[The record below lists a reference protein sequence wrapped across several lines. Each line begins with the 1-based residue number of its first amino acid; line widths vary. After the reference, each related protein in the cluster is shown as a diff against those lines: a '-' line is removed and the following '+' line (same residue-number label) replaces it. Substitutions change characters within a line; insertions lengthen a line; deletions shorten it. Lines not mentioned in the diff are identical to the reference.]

1 MGNFEAFSQDSSEIK
16 EIDWVQQQV
25 KTELQ
30 DLQKESFYT
39 TWEDGKVNYDM
50 EAVKNYLTTIQQK
63 NWSDLT
69 SKNSS
74 AWIMAVQIALEK
86 RGIDVGKV
94 DGIFGAGTRA
104 AVRTFQEKNGITA
117 DGLPGK
123 QTIEKLLEWENKKPE
138 WEDKKPEWEDKKPEW
153 ENKKPE
159 WENKKPEWE
168 DKKKEWENKKPEWE
182 DEKQEWGDKKQEWGD
197 KKQEW
202 GDEKQEW
209 EDKKKEWEGGKPK
222 WEDEKTETVK
232 ETSEKMDLAKVNIDV
247 LKKVYGET
255 IDENWKGFQEKR
267 NVIEIWGLKFKKWK
281 KGMTGLGYKV
291 EDEWS
296 IMWFGQYVDG
306 ALTGKW
312 VKVWDNWDV
321 HQSDFLEDLQNWKG
335 KYIQSNW
342 MTYEWVRKEGYAEGR
357 GVLTRP
363 DWMKLE
369 GHRERSKR
377 KWRGTISW
385 PNGDKR
391 SINYENDNKW
401 KWDHIFSTGEKI
413 YWEWNWV
420 DGERRECTRTMP
432 DGKELKINMKDYEK
446 GWIIEATS
454 SENTIKIKVE
464 KDYFAFQPESP
475 RLAFPR
481 GRKFDPFA
489 IAHALNWAIK
499 HVKDT
504 QQKGTYKFDQFES
517 SFSWDFVQVDR
528 EWAALDSDLID
539 TRKYPGM
546 NATKV
551 SDWLNANAKAFGL
564 LNAKKSK
571 STKF

>member
-1 MGNFEAFSQDSSEIK
+1 MGNFEAFSQESSEIK

-50 EAVKNYLTTIQQK
+50 EAVKNYLTTIKQK
-63 NWSDLT
+63 NWSELT

-117 DGLPGK
+117 DGLPGP
-123 QTIEKLLEWENKKPE
+123 QTIAKLLEWEDKQSE

-153 ENKKPE
+153 EDE
-159 WENKKPEWE
+159 
-168 DKKKEWENKKPEWE
+168 KKEWG
-182 DEKQEWGDKKQEWGD
+182 DEKKEWGDKKQEWGD

-209 EDKKKEWEGGKPK
+209 GDEKQEWGDEKKEWGDKKQETG
-222 WEDEKTETVK
+222 TETP
-232 ETSEKMDLAKVNIDV
+232 EKMDLTKVNVDV

-255 IDENWKGFQEKR
+255 IDKNWKGFQEKR
-267 NVIEIWGLKFKKWK
+267 KVIEIWGLKFKKWTE
-281 KGMTGLGYKV
+281 GMTGLGYNAYRDGDADDA
-291 EDEWS
+291 ES
-296 IMWFGQYVDG
+296 SLFMYLGQYVDG

-312 VKVWDNWDV
+312 VRAWDIWEAY
-321 HQSDFLEDLQNWKG
+321 QWDFLEDSRNWKG
-335 KYIQSNW
+335 KLYWLDWYI
-342 MTYEWVRKEGYAEGR
+342 YEWGRKNDFYDGR
-357 GVLTRP
+357 GVETDP
-363 DWMKLE
+363 DWEKFE
-369 GHRERSKR
+369 GHREWRRR
-377 KWRGTISW
+377 KWRGTTTY
-385 PNGDKR
+385 PNGDKLT
-391 SINYENDNKW
+391 INYENNDKW
-401 KWDHIFSTGEKI
+401 KWDYIFSTGEKI
-413 YWEWNWV
+413 YWEWNWL
-420 DGERRECTRTMP
+420 DYKRRDSTRRRECTRTMP
-432 DGKELKINMKDYEK
+432 DGKELKINMKDYKEDR
-446 GWIIEATS
+446 IIEVTS

-464 KDYFAFQPESP
+464 KDYFVFQPESP

-551 SDWLNANAKAFGL
+551 SDWLNANAETFGL
-564 LNAKKSK
+564 LNAKK
-571 STKF
+571 

>member
-50 EAVKNYLTTIQQK
+50 EAVKNYLTTIKQK

-74 AWIMAVQIALEK
+74 AWIMAVQIALEE

-117 DGLPGK
+117 DGLPGP
-123 QTIEKLLEWENKKPE
+123 QTIAELLK
-138 WEDKKPEWEDKKPEW
+138 
-153 ENKKPE
+153 
-159 WENKKPEWE
+159 
-168 DKKKEWENKKPEWE
+168 
-182 DEKQEWGDKKQEWGD
+182 GT
-197 KKQEW
+197 
-202 GDEKQEW
+202 
-209 EDKKKEWEGGKPK
+209 
-222 WEDEKTETVK
+222 TETPANTA
-232 ETSEKMDLAKVNIDV
+232 ETPAKPAETPANTVETPANPVETPVNPAETPAKPTETPANPTETLTETLEKMDLTKVNIDE

-255 IDENWKGFQEKR
+255 IDKNWRGFQEKR
-267 NVIEIWGLKFKKWK
+267 NVIEIWGLKFKKWTE
-281 KGMTGLGYKV
+281 GMTGLGYKV
-291 EDEWS
+291 NKFKS
-296 IMWFGQYVDG
+296 GLSMMYLGQYIDG

-312 VKVWDNWDV
+312 VEVRRHWEAYQW
-321 HQSDFLEDLQNWKG
+321 DFLEDARNWKG
-335 KYIQSNW
+335 KLYWDDWTID
-342 MTYEWVRKEGYAEGR
+342 EWGRKEDVHDGR
-357 GVLTRP
+357 GVKTWP
-363 DWMKLE
+363 DWQKFE
-369 GHRERSKR
+369 GHREWGLK
-377 KWRGTISW
+377 KWRGTTTY
-385 PNGDKR
+385 PNGDKV
-391 SINYENDNKW
+391 SINYERNKW
-401 KWDHIFSTGEKI
+401 KWDYIFSTGEKI
-413 YWEWNWV
+413 YWEW
-420 DGERRECTRTMP
+420 DGGDYERRECTRMMP
-432 DGKELKINMKDYEK
+432 DGKELKINMKDYK
-446 GWIIEATS
+446 KDWIIEATS

-464 KDYFAFQPESP
+464 KDYFVFQPESP
-475 RLAFPR
+475 KLAFPR

-551 SDWLNANAKAFGL
+551 SDWLNANAEAFGL
-564 LNAKKSK
+564 LNTKKSK
-571 STKF
+571 ATKS

>member
-1 MGNFEAFSQDSSEIK
+1 
-16 EIDWVQQQV
+16 
-25 KTELQ
+25 
-30 DLQKESFYT
+30 
-39 TWEDGKVNYDM
+39 M

-63 NWSDLT
+63 NRSELT

-74 AWIMAVQIALEK
+74 AWIMAVQIALEE

-123 QTIEKLLEWENKKPE
+123 QTIEKLLEWEDKKTE
-138 WEDKKPEWEDKKPEW
+138 WEDKKPEWEDE
-153 ENKKPE
+153 
-159 WENKKPEWE
+159 
-168 DKKKEWENKKPEWE
+168 KKEWG
-182 DEKQEWGDKKQEWGD
+182 DEKKEWGDKKQEWGD

-209 EDKKKEWEGGKPK
+209 GDKKKE
-222 WEDEKTETVK
+222 TAT
-232 ETSEKMDLAKVNIDV
+232 ETSEKMDLTKVNIDEI
-247 LKKVYGET
+247 KKVYGET

-267 NVIEIWGLKFKKWK
+267 KVIEIWGLKFKRWTE
-281 KGMTGLGYKV
+281 GMTGLGYKV
-291 EDEWS
+291 RKGEDDS
-296 IMWFGQYVDG
+296 STMWFGQYIDG

-312 VKVWDNWDV
+312 VDV
-321 HQSDFLEDLQNWKG
+321 RRYWEAYQWDFLEDSRNWKG
-335 KYIQSNW
+335 KRYWDDWTIH
-342 MTYEWVRKEGYAEGR
+342 EWGRKEDYPDGR
-357 GVLTRP
+357 GVKTWP
-363 DWMKLE
+363 DWQKFE
-369 GHRERSKR
+369 GHRKR
-377 KWRGTISW
+377 GEKKWRGTSIY

-391 SINYENDNKW
+391 TINHENNDKW
-401 KWDHIFSTGEKI
+401 KWDYIFLTGEKI
-413 YWEWNWV
+413 YWEWHWG
-420 DGERRECTRTMP
+420 DDTRRECTRTTP
-432 DGKELKINMKDYEK
+432 DGKELKISMKDYWK
-446 GWIIEATS
+446 SWIIEVTS

-464 KDYFAFQPESP
+464 KDYFVFQPESP

-551 SDWLNANAKAFGL
+551 SDWLNANAKTFGL
-564 LNAKKSK
+564 LNTKK
-571 STKF
+571 

>member
-1 MGNFEAFSQDSSEIK
+1 MGNFEAFSQESSEIK

-39 TWEDGKVNYDM
+39 TWDDGKVNYDM
-50 EAVKNYLTTIQQK
+50 EAVKKYLTTIQQK

-117 DGLPGK
+117 DGLPGS
-123 QTIEKLLEWENKKPE
+123 QTIAKLLE

-153 ENKKPE
+153 EDKKQEWGDKKQEWGDKKPE
-159 WENKKPEWE
+159 WE
-168 DKKKEWENKKPEWE
+168 
-182 DEKQEWGDKKQEWGD
+182 DKKQEWGD

-209 EDKKKEWEGGKPK
+209 GDKQSEWGDKQSEWEDEKQEWGDEKPKWGDKKKETA
-222 WEDEKTETVK
+222 TETP
-232 ETSEKMDLAKVNIDV
+232 EKMDLTKVNVDV

-255 IDENWKGFQEKR
+255 IDKNWKGFQEKG
-267 NVIEIWGLKFKKWK
+267 NVIEIWGLKFKKWTE
-281 KGMTGLGYKV
+281 GMTGLGYKV
-291 EDEWS
+291 KELEDDS
-296 IMWFGQYVDG
+296 SMMWFGQYIDG
-306 ALTGKW
+306 ELTGKW
-312 VKVWDNWDV
+312 VDV
-321 HQSDFLEDLQNWKG
+321 RRYWEAYQWDFLEDSRNWKG
-335 KYIQSNW
+335 KWYWDDWTIR
-342 MTYEWVRKEGYAEGR
+342 EWGRKEDYPDGR
-357 GVLTRP
+357 GVKTWP
-363 DWMKLE
+363 DWQKFE
-369 GHRERSKR
+369 GHREWGLK
-377 KWRGTISW
+377 KWRGTTTY

-420 DGERRECTRTMP
+420 DAERRECTRTMP
-432 DGKELKINMKDYEK
+432 DGKELKINMKDYKED
-446 GWIIEATS
+446 WIIEATS

-464 KDYFAFQPESP
+464 KDYFVFQPESP

-481 GRKFDPFA
+481 GRKFDVFA

-551 SDWLNANAKAFGL
+551 SDWLNANAKTFGL
-564 LNAKKSK
+564 LNTKK
-571 STKF
+571 

>member
-1 MGNFEAFSQDSSEIK
+1 MGNFEAFSQDSTEIK

-25 KTELQ
+25 KAELQ

-50 EAVKNYLTTIQQK
+50 DAVKNYLTTIKQK
-63 NWSDLT
+63 NWSELT

-104 AVRTFQEKNGITA
+104 AVRTFQEENKINA
-117 DGLPGK
+117 DGLPGP
-123 QTIEKLLEWENKKPE
+123 QTIAKLLEGTAETPANT
-138 WEDKKPEWEDKKPEW
+138 
-153 ENKKPE
+153 
-159 WENKKPEWE
+159 
-168 DKKKEWENKKPEWE
+168 
-182 DEKQEWGDKKQEWGD
+182 
-197 KKQEW
+197 
-202 GDEKQEW
+202 
-209 EDKKKEWEGGKPK
+209 
-222 WEDEKTETVK
+222 TETPANTS
-232 ETSEKMDLAKVNIDV
+232 ETPANTTETPAGTPANPAKTPPKTPANTTETGTETLEKMDLAKVNIDV

-291 EDEWS
+291 EYEWS

-321 HQSDFLEDLQNWKG
+321 HQSDFLEDLPNWKG
-335 KYIQSNW
+335 KYFRPDW

-363 DWMKLE
+363 DWKKLE
-369 GHRERSKR
+369 GYRERSKR

-420 DGERRECTRTMP
+420 DDERRECTRTMP

-464 KDYFAFQPESP
+464 KDYFVFQPESP
-475 RLAFPR
+475 KLAFPR

-564 LNAKKSK
+564 LNTKK
-571 STKF
+571 

>member
-74 AWIMAVQIALEK
+74 AWIMAVQIALEE
-86 RGIDVGKV
+86 RGIDVGKI

-117 DGLPGK
+117 DGLPGP
-123 QTIEKLLEWENKKPE
+123 QTIAKLLEWENKKPE
-138 WEDKKPEWEDKKPEW
+138 WEDKKTEWEDKKT
-153 ENKKPE
+153 
-159 WENKKPEWE
+159 EWE
-168 DKKKEWENKKPEWE
+168 DKKTEWEGENP
-182 DEKQEWGDKKQEWGD
+182 
-197 KKQEW
+197 
-202 GDEKQEW
+202 
-209 EDKKKEWEGGKPK
+209 EWEGGKPK
-222 WEDEKTETVK
+222 WKDEKPEWEGENPEWEGGKTKWKDEKPKWGDKKKETATETP
-232 ETSEKMDLAKVNIDV
+232 EKMDLTKVNIDV
-247 LKKVYGET
+247 LKKTYGET
-255 IDENWKGFQEKR
+255 IDKNWKGFQEKG
-267 NVIEIWGLKFKKWK
+267 NVIEIWGLKFKKWTE
-281 KGMTGLGYKV
+281 GMTGLGYKV
-291 EDEWS
+291 KELEDDS
-296 IMWFGQYVDG
+296 SMMWFGQYIDG
-306 ALTGKW
+306 ELTGKW
-312 VKVWDNWDV
+312 VDV
-321 HQSDFLEDLQNWKG
+321 RRYWEAYQWDFLEDSRNWKG
-335 KYIQSNW
+335 KWYWDDWTIR
-342 MTYEWVRKEGYAEGR
+342 EWGRKEDYPDGR
-357 GVLTRP
+357 GVKTWP
-363 DWMKLE
+363 DWQKFE
-369 GHRERSKR
+369 GHREWGLK

-464 KDYFAFQPESP
+464 KDYFVFQPESP

-504 QQKGTYKFDQFES
+504 HQKGTYKFDQFES

-564 LNAKKSK
+564 LNTKK
-571 STKF
+571 

>member
-1 MGNFEAFSQDSSEIK
+1 MGNFEAFSQDSTEIK
-16 EIDWVQQQV
+16 ETDWVKQQV
-25 KTELQ
+25 MAELQ

-74 AWIMAVQIALEK
+74 AWIMAVQIALEE

-117 DGLPGK
+117 DGLPGP
-123 QTIEKLLEWENKKPE
+123 QTIAKLLE
-138 WEDKKPEWEDKKPEW
+138 WEDKKPEWEDEKK
-153 ENKKPE
+153 
-159 WENKKPEWE
+159 
-168 DKKKEWENKKPEWE
+168 EWE
-182 DEKQEWGDKKQEWGD
+182 DEKKEWGDKKTEWEDKQSEWEDKQSEWEDKQSEWGD
-197 KKQEW
+197 KQS
-202 GDEKQEW
+202 
-209 EDKKKEWEGGKPK
+209 
-222 WEDEKTETVK
+222 ETVT
-232 ETSEKMDLAKVNIDV
+232 ETSEKMDLTKVNIDV

-291 EDEWS
+291 QDDWS
-296 IMWFGQYVDG
+296 VMWFGQYVDG

-312 VKVWDNWDV
+312 VEVWDNWDV
-321 HQSDFLEDLQNWKG
+321 HQSDFLDDLQNWKG
-335 KYIQSNW
+335 KYTRSDW

-420 DGERRECTRTMP
+420 DDERRECTRTMP
-432 DGKELKINMKDYEK
+432 DGKELKINMKDYWK
-446 GWIIEATS
+446 SWIIEATS

-464 KDYFAFQPESP
+464 KDYFVFQPESP
-475 RLAFPR
+475 KLAFPR

-551 SDWLNANAKAFGL
+551 SDWLNANAETFGL
-564 LNAKKSK
+564 LNTKK
-571 STKF
+571 

>member
-1 MGNFEAFSQDSSEIK
+1 MGNFEAFSQDSTEIK

-25 KTELQ
+25 KAELQ

-63 NWSDLT
+63 NRSELT

-74 AWIMAVQIALEK
+74 AWIMAVQIALEE

-104 AVRTFQEKNGITA
+104 AVRTFQEENKINA
-117 DGLPGK
+117 DGLPGP
-123 QTIEKLLEWENKKPE
+123 QTIAKLLEWEDKKPEWENKKPE

-153 ENKKPE
+153 GNWKEE
-159 WENKKPEWE
+159 SG
-168 DKKKEWENKKPEWE
+168 DKKKE
-182 DEKQEWGDKKQEWGD
+182 
-197 KKQEW
+197 
-202 GDEKQEW
+202 
-209 EDKKKEWEGGKPK
+209 
-222 WEDEKTETVK
+222 TVT
-232 ETSEKMDLAKVNIDV
+232 ETSEKMDLTKVNVDV

-255 IDENWKGFQEKR
+255 IDKNWKGFQEKG
-267 NVIEIWGLKFKKWK
+267 NVIEIWGLKFKKWTE
-281 KGMTGLGYKV
+281 GMTGLGYKV
-291 EDEWS
+291 EDDWS
-296 IMWFGQYVDG
+296 IMWFGQYIDG

-312 VKVWDNWDV
+312 IGVRRCWATYQWDFVEWIID
-321 HQSDFLEDLQNWKG
+321 WKG
-335 KYIQSNW
+335 KYSFSNW
-342 MTYEWVRKEGYAEGR
+342 VTYEWGRKEGHFDGR
-357 GVLTRP
+357 GVGTWP
-363 DWMKLE
+363 DWQKSE
-369 GHRERSKR
+369 GHRERGKH
-377 KWRGTISW
+377 KWRSTTTL
-385 PNGDKR
+385 PNGNKF
-391 SINYENDNKW
+391 SINYENNNEW
-401 KWDHIFSTGEKI
+401 KWDYIFSTGEKI
-413 YWEWNWV
+413 YGEWNRV
-420 DGERRECTRTMP
+420 DDERRRECTRMMP
-432 DGKELKINMKDYEK
+432 DGKELKINMKN
-446 GWIIEATS
+446 WIIEVTS

-464 KDYFAFQPESP
+464 KDYFVFQPESP

-564 LNAKKSK
+564 LNTKK
-571 STKF
+571 

>member
-1 MGNFEAFSQDSSEIK
+1 MGNFEAFSQDSTEIK

-25 KTELQ
+25 KAELQ

-50 EAVKNYLTTIQQK
+50 DAVKNYLTTIQQK
-63 NWSDLT
+63 NRSELT

-94 DGIFGAGTRA
+94 DGIFGAGTKA
-104 AVRTFQEKNGITA
+104 AVRTFQEKNEITA
-117 DGLPGK
+117 DGLPGS
-123 QTIEKLLEWENKKPE
+123 QTIAKLLEWEGGNPE
-138 WEDKKPEWEDKKPEW
+138 WEDKKPKWKDEKSEWEDGNP
-153 ENKKPE
+153 
-159 WENKKPEWE
+159 
-168 DKKKEWENKKPEWE
+168 
-182 DEKQEWGDKKQEWGD
+182 
-197 KKQEW
+197 
-202 GDEKQEW
+202 
-209 EDKKKEWEGGKPK
+209 EWEGGNPK
-222 WEDEKTETVK
+222 WEDEKTETVT
-232 ETSEKMDLAKVNIDV
+232 EILEKMDLTKVNIDV

-255 IDENWKGFQEKR
+255 VDKNWRGFQEKR
-267 NVIEIWGLKFKKWK
+267 NVIEIWGLKFKKWTE
-281 KGMTGLGYKV
+281 GMTGLGYEV
-291 EDEWS
+291 FDGWS

-312 VKVWDNWDV
+312 VMVWNHWETYQWDV
-321 HQSDFLEDLQNWKG
+321 FKDSRNWKG
-335 KYIQSNW
+335 KWYWDDWTIR
-342 MTYEWVRKEGYAEGR
+342 EWGRKEDYPDGR
-357 GVLTRP
+357 GVKTWP
-363 DWMKLE
+363 DWQKFE
-369 GHRERSKR
+369 GHREWGLK
-377 KWRGTISW
+377 KWRGTTTY

-420 DGERRECTRTMP
+420 DAERRECMRTMP

-446 GWIIEATS
+446 DRIIEATS

-464 KDYFAFQPESP
+464 KDYFVFQPESP

-564 LNAKKSK
+564 LNAKK
-571 STKF
+571 

>member
-1 MGNFEAFSQDSSEIK
+1 MGNFEAFSQDSTEIK

-25 KTELQ
+25 IAELQ
-30 DLQKESFYT
+30 DLQKESFYS

-63 NWSDLT
+63 NRSELT

-123 QTIEKLLEWENKKPE
+123 QTIEKLLEWE
-138 WEDKKPEWEDKKPEW
+138 DKKPEWE
-153 ENKKPE
+153 
-159 WENKKPEWE
+159 
-168 DKKKEWENKKPEWE
+168 
-182 DEKQEWGDKKQEWGD
+182 D

-209 EDKKKEWEGGKPK
+209 GDEKKEWGDEKKEWGDEKKEWGDKKKEWGDKK
-222 WEDEKTETVK
+222 KETAT
-232 ETSEKMDLAKVNIDV
+232 ETSEKMDLTKVNIDE

-255 IDENWKGFQEKR
+255 IDKNWKGFQEKR
-267 NVIEIWGLKFKKWK
+267 DVIEIWGLKFKKWTE
-281 KGMTGLGYKV
+281 GMTGLGYRV
-291 EDEWS
+291 RQRDGGGWNLE
-296 IMWFGQYVDG
+296 IGQYVDG
-306 ALTGKW
+306 YLTGKG
-312 VKVWDNWDV
+312 VQLSDIFDSYEWDFIDD
-321 HQSDFLEDLQNWKG
+321 QKNWKG
-335 KYIQSNW
+335 TGYRRDYDSWRVVSKR
-342 MTYEWVRKEGYAEGR
+342 EWVRKEGEWDGR
-357 GVLTRP
+357 GVVTDS
-363 DWMKLE
+363 DWEIFK
-369 GHRERSKR
+369 GHREQWEL
-377 KWRGTISW
+377 KWRGTTLF
-385 PNGDKR
+385 PNGDKMVIDYMICP
-391 SINYENDNKW
+391 SGESYEW
-401 KWDHIFSTGEKI
+401 KWDYVFSTGEKI
-413 YWEWNWV
+413 YWEWWFIL
-420 DGERRECTRTMP
+420 EEKECTRTMP
-432 DGKELKINMKDYEK
+432 DGKELKINMTDYKKDR
-446 GWIIEATS
+446 IIEATS

-464 KDYFAFQPESP
+464 KDYFVFQPESP

-528 EWAALDSDLID
+528 EWVALDSDLID

-551 SDWLNANAKAFGL
+551 SDWLNANAKTFGL
-564 LNAKKSK
+564 LNTKK
-571 STKF
+571 